1 LFDPR
6 CLPSSRGPSRGS
18 ASVPR
23 LGRRGPLPG
32 IRSLVA
38 VARFELAAC
47 PPARPRPDL
56 RLGGSCHSPTSAICK
71 EYEHTG
77 ERPIPASKPA
87 RDGGPR
93 CAPRVAPRNACRR
106 RGKRNRSSAGAE
118 APPRRPRTRRVG
130 VRAAADRPAHRASGT
145 SWSPPCPTRGAGDAG
160 MRVAAVEAA
169 LMPAPRE
176 GNVHSNSRGAFHC
189 PGNRRGLLGSAASPA
204 GAPMPLRAPGF
215 PTFTP
220 LFAGRCSSP

>member
-1 LFDPR
+1 MFDPR

-56 RLGGSCHSPTSAICK
+56 RLGGSCHSPTSAIAK
-71 EYEHTG
+71 STST
-77 ERPIPASKPA
+77 PASDPSLHRTEPVTA
-87 RDGGPR
+87 RL
-93 CAPRVAPRNACRR
+93 VAPRELPRDTLASDAAN
-106 RGKRNRSSAGAE
+106 GTE
-118 APPRRPRTRRVG
+118 APPAPKRRRDDREPVESASALRRIGRLTEPRAPRGHRR
-130 VRAAADRPAHRASGT
+130 ARPAALETPGCESLRSRPPSCPRPAKGTCIRTAEVPSTARETDGAS
-145 SWSPPCPTRGAGDAG
+145 WAPPLRPS
-160 MRVAAVEAA
+160 
-169 LMPAPRE
+169 APR
-176 GNVHSNSRGAFHC
+176 C
-189 PGNRRGLLGSAASPA
+189 
-204 GAPMPLRAPGF
+204 PLRAPGF